1 MCGLLDTAGI
11 ASDRRA
17 TQSGSKFGGAYEVL
31 VGAEDLEAAQA
42 LLESGE

>member
-1 MCGLLDTAGI
+1 MCGLLETAGI
-11 ASDRRA
+11 ASERRA

-42 LLESGE
+42 LLQSDE